1 MREETDSQHLCARGD
16 EKSPRAGSGRFPD
29 SNRPEAARAWITCGK
44 RTVSGPNPSGSR
56 TYFSVRR

>member
-1 MREETDSQHLCARGD
+1 MREETDSQHLRARRG
-16 EKSPRAGSGRFPD
+16 EKCPRARSGRFPTPI
-29 SNRPEAARAWITCGK
+29 RPEAARAWITCGK